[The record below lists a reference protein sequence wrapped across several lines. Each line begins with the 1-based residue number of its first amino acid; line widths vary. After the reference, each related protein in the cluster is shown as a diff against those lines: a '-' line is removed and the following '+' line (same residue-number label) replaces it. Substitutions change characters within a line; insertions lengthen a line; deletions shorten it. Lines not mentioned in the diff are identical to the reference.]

1 MATKRQIEIFSA
13 GCSVCQETIN
23 LVQGIA
29 CPSCEVTVLDMQDT
43 AVTERART
51 LGIQSL
57 PAVVIDGQLADC
69 CTGRGV
75 DEDALRRAAVGQPVT

>member
-13 GCSVCQETIN
+13 GCSVCEEAVN
-23 LVQGIA
+23 LVHGIA
-29 CPSCEVTVLDMQDT
+29 CSSCEVSVLDMKDT
-43 AVTERART
+43 SVAERARN

-75 DEDALRRAAVGQPVT
+75 DEDSLRRAGVGQPLP